1 MIRNNLRQKGQILVV
16 VFITLGVV
24 LFTVLSVV
32 AGAQIYFQNTIYTI
46 DSEKA
51 MALAEAGV
59 DKAFNSLNETGGSY
73 IGESETK
80 LEDGSYSVT
89 ITTKDIST
97 KIIES
102 TGYIPNKE
110 ISKVKKTVKIETS
123 LGTGVAFNYG
133 VQVGEGGLELRG
145 GNLIKGSVYSNGNII
160 VVSGGGEDKIEG
172 DAWIAEG
179 PATTS
184 DQQTDCDGSNCT
196 DYLFGKNISGE
207 NRLDLAQSFKPSI
220 TQEINKVSIKIKK
233 IGSPPDVTFRILGD
247 NDNKPDK
254 NNVKA
259 TGILH
264 SSLVTSSYGWI
275 DVTFDSTPTL
285 SVDTTYWLM
294 IDSSSNSANYWS
306 WQSDLAQS
314 YNRGVAEWSA
324 NWSTSHPAWTLFN
337 NDLSF
342 KLFLGGNP
350 TRFEGADNIKV
361 LGNVHANTI
370 KDVSVLGD
378 AYYQTIIS
386 SSVEGISYPNS
397 EDPPPKVFPIS
408 DANIADWKASAEMGG
423 IIPGFSSC
431 QSQILSRKIEGDV
444 DLDGCNLVVKSPIW
458 ITGNLILKNSN
469 VFTLSSEY
477 GSASGVIIVDGK
489 VEMKNTNHF
498 KGTGIGNSLLMVLS
512 GYDSRTTG
520 EIAIEVKNTG
530 NSGVFYAGNGI
541 ISPGNGNSFKELTA
555 WKITLV
561 QNSVIDYEQGLSST
575 LFSAG
580 PTGGYSLIKGTYQ
593 VK

>member
-184 DQQTDCDGSNCT
+184 DQQTDCDG
-196 DYLFGKNISGE
+196 
-207 NRLDLAQSFKPSI
+207 
-220 TQEINKVSIKIKK
+220 
-233 IGSPPDVTFRILGD
+233 
-247 NDNKPDK
+247 
-254 NNVKA
+254 
-259 TGILH
+259 
-264 SSLVTSSYGWI
+264 
-275 DVTFDSTPTL
+275 
-285 SVDTTYWLM
+285 
-294 IDSSSNSANYWS
+294 
-306 WQSDLAQS
+306 
-314 YNRGVAEWSA
+314 
-324 NWSTSHPAWTLFN
+324 
-337 NDLSF
+337 
-342 KLFLGGNP
+342 
-350 TRFEGADNIKV
+350 
-361 LGNVHANTI
+361 
-370 KDVSVLGD
+370 
-378 AYYQTIIS
+378 
-386 SSVEGISYPNS
+386 
-397 EDPPPKVFPIS
+397 
-408 DANIADWKASAEMGG
+408 
-423 IIPGFSSC
+423 
-431 QSQILSRKIEGDV
+431 
-444 DLDGCNLVVKSPIW
+444 
-458 ITGNLILKNSN
+458 
-469 VFTLSSEY
+469 
-477 GSASGVIIVDGK
+477 
-489 VEMKNTNHF
+489 
-498 KGTGIGNSLLMVLS
+498 
-512 GYDSRTTG
+512 
-520 EIAIEVKNTG
+520 
-530 NSGVFYAGNGI
+530 
-541 ISPGNGNSFKELTA
+541 
-555 WKITLV
+555 
-561 QNSVIDYEQGLSST
+561 
-575 LFSAG
+575 
-580 PTGGYSLIKGTYQ
+580 
-593 VK
+593 